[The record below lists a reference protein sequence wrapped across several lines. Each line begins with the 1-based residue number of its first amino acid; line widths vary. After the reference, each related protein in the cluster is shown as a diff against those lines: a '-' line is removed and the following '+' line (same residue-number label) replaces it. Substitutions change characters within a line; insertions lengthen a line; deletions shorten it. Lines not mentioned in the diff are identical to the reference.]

1 MPDPVTGRGDDAIV
15 RRRWSIE
22 SAAIAGIVYAILASV
37 ALLVVVDFPH
47 PDLSDAELEAW
58 FADGSNRRQL
68 LVALNLGTVGA
79 VAFLWFV
86 AVLRNRI
93 GDQEDRFFGTVF
105 YGSAIMHAV
114 FWILGLAS
122 LASIPAAI
130 DLFDVTVR
138 VDSAS
143 VGSTGGF
150 AAAMLFV
157 AGPKIQ
163 ALFVVSTSTIFLR
176 TSTAPKWLGLLGY
189 GFGIVLFVVP
199 VVARPVGLGFPI
211 WVFVSSV
218 TVLATKRVEGDS
230 RSGSAP

>member
-1 MPDPVTGRGDDAIV
+1 MSDPVTEPGDDAIV

-22 SAAIAGIVYAILASV
+22 SAAIAGIVYAVLASFS
-37 ALLVVVDFPH
+37 LLVVLDYPG
-47 PDLSDAELEAW
+47 PNLAEAELEAW
-58 FADGSNRRQL
+58 FADGDNRRRL
-68 LVALNLGTVGA
+68 LVGLNLGTLGA

-93 GDQEDRFFGTVF
+93 GEQEDRFFGTVF

-130 DLFDVTVR
+130 DLFDVPVR
-138 VDSAS
+138 VDSAA

-150 AAAMLFV
+150 AAAMLLV
-157 AGPKIQ
+157 AGPRIQ

-176 TSTAPKWLGLLGY
+176 TRTAPKWLGLIGY
-189 GFGIVLFVVP
+189 GFGIVLFVIP

-218 TVLATKRVEGDS
+218 TVLVTKRVEGDS